1 MRNPYLAIH
10 ALGRAR
16 RPAAGV
22 SGLLIQLV
30 AAALAAPLAKP
41 VLLGFL
47 DGGAAPGAVPDGV
60 EAVGFRL
67 GALMVG
73 AMSISTYSALV
84 RGPDRPI
91 LDPHPV
97 QPRLLLDALIA
108 ATARANLALPGMAAL
123 LLLPVGLAG
132 HWTAWAGAT
141 ALAFGAW
148 ICGLGLGFAGSLG
161 GVWAAYSPG
170 LAAVL
175 DALRGANPRM
185 QAALIYAPAVVL
197 GVGGLASALAAAG
210 LRAGLLGWAPG
221 WAFLALPP
229 VIGVVGLALARPLA
243 DVWYVRATALLAEI
257 DGQWA
262 GVENIAEQRT
272 VYLEWAARGSRELTR
287 ALRQGWRRLRSWASG
302 AWLLGGVGALA
313 GWTASPDAA
322 DRVMVVGCGAV
333 LLLGALPVRL
343 AEGDPDWLDQAL
355 VVPRGA
361 GEPCARR
368 GGLALRARGRDPG
381 DLRARPQAW
390 ARCGGPSLARARAA
404 RRRGRWPRRARRPPP
419 GPSRRLA
426 LPARGRAAVGAR
438 DQHRLRRPSRRRPL
452 RSPMP
457 PTPATTRWL
466 ALTSRPSADILT
478 DVQGTF

>member
-210 LRAGLLGWAPG
+210 LRAGLMGWAPG

-343 AEGDPDWLDQAL
+343 AEGDPEWLDQAL
-355 VVPRGA
+355 VVPRG
-361 GEPCARR
+361 PV
-368 GGLALRARGRDPG
+368 
-381 DLRARPQAW
+381 
-390 ARCGGPSLARARAA
+390 SRARAA
-404 RRRGRWPRRARRPPP
+404 AAWLYAQGAVIPAIAA
-419 GPSRRLA
+419 LA
-426 LPARGRAAVGAR
+426 LRHGLAAAARPFLALELLAAVGAGLGALAAR
-438 DQHRLRRPSRRRPL
+438 HQGPRGAWFYL
-452 RSPMP
+452 
-457 PTPATTRWL
+457 PAAVLLW
-466 ALTSRPSADILT
+466 ALVINTVSVGQAGAGP
-478 DVQGTF
+478 